1 MSASSTC
8 NILTFVLT
16 SNDKTPFMIKMVFWS
31 FWGLYCIC
39 FASFLTF
46 FFNLESFFPF
56 SVFLMLVQLVF
67 DPICF
72 LILKANQNSLDGRKE
87 AGYLGILSDKCKTN
101 IPRYVFRSIV
111 HININ

>member
-8 NILTFVLT
+8 NMLTFVLT

-31 FWGLYCIC
+31 FLGLYCIC

-46 FFNLESFFPF
+46 FFQFVIFLSH

-72 LILKANQNSLDGRKE
+72 LIIKANQNSSDGRKE
-87 AGYLGILSDKCKTN
+87 AGYLGIL
-101 IPRYVFRSIV
+101 
-111 HININ
+111 